1 MWYYW
6 TDGTDAYSVD
16 MIHAY
21 VNLAAPPVT
30 QRPVDDI
37 KNLLDGKVWARD
49 LDGTGMVSYTPNAVL
64 AAPEQYAD
72 DVSRIDKANLD
83 CPLLFSDTHMVD
95 GFHRLAAAVRKGV
108 TSLPAIDID
117 ADTFKL
123 FRIRANDAIE
133 TEGAP
138 STAEMIQTFFARF
151 KDRIPVVNTRKD
163 ACSPPPASASPA
175 SAASGMS
182 PKSQKA
188 KSQKP
193 KSTSSKQQ
201 PPASVAKQPASH
213 PAKDAAPVAVSGA
226 TTTSAAA
233 AVSAAKTTTDSADAR
248 TSASAH
254 RSQAR

>member
-37 KNLLDGKVWARD
+37 KDLLDGKVWARD

-175 SAASGMS
+175 SAASGKS
-182 PKSQKA
+182 PKSNKA
-188 KSQKP
+188 KSQAAA
-193 KSTSSKQQ
+193 KSQ
-201 PPASVAKQPASH
+201 PGSVAKQPASH
-213 PAKDAAPVAVSGA
+213 PAKDAASVAVSGA
-226 TTTSAAA
+226 TSAASTTSAA
-233 AVSAAKTTTDSADAR
+233 AR

-254 RSQAR
+254 RSQPR